1 MKEQR
6 SRYSSACKI
15 EKLPLKSVTAGY
27 RHPVHLADPHGWVG
41 VLALCYS
48 PEGTAGYTLR
58 GVCPKDEMKKA
69 ALFPNS
75 RSAKAGKSA

>member
-6 SRYSSACKI
+6 LRYSSACKV

-27 RHPVHLADPHGWVG
+27 RHPVHMEGSHGWVG
-41 VLALCYS
+41 LLALCYS

-58 GVCPKDEMKKA
+58 GTCPMEEMKKGT
-69 ALFPNS
+69 LWVNS
-75 RSAKAGKSA
+75 RSVKAGKSA